1 MAEEKMIR
9 GTGSTCIFFHNWYLS
24 QYRLEGKHP
33 SLPSNWMH
41 SLYINFSYKMVEIE
55 IIGVRAR
62 PPFPCLRPG
71 LDINRSRH
79 RPVIASYKHSPYI
92 NLSHKK

>member
-1 MAEEKMIR
+1 MA
-9 GTGSTCIFFHNWYLS
+9 
-24 QYRLEGKHP
+24 
-33 SLPSNWMH
+33 
-41 SLYINFSYKMVEIE
+41 EIE

-92 NLSHKK
+92 NLSLERCNVGIGTTSPTEALVVVGNANITGTLYKGLEPINLNKNKIVK